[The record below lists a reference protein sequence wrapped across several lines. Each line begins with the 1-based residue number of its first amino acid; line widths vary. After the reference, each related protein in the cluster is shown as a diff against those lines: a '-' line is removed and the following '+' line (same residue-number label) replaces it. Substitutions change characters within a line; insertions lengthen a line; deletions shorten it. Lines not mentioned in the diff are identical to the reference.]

1 MNSSQQYM
9 AEATMAVLLMERLI
23 EWRYSGNYTIVKKE
37 IDYPQ
42 SAIDHLQIDLHVLW
56 EDEDYHDPNLVKY
69 TLTYCPAQH
78 TPDINFVADNIDV
91 TYPTEWRIKPFKGI
105 NI

>member
-1 MNSSQQYM
+1 MNNSQQYM

-37 IDYPQ
+37 INYPQ
-42 SAIDHLQIDLHVLW
+42 SAIDDLEISLHVLCTDTF
-56 EDEDYHDPNLVKY
+56 DEPQIECY
-69 TLTYCPAQH
+69 TCAYCPAQH
-78 TPDINFVADNIDV
+78 TADINFVADHLDVAYPIDWL
-91 TYPTEWRIKPFKGI
+91 TKPFKDI